1 MLSFDEWNVWY
12 HSNDADNQIKERKPW
27 SVAPPLLEDIYNFED
42 ALLVG
47 LMLITLLKH
56 ADRVKMA
63 CLAQLVNVIAPIMT
77 DEKGGAWRQTIFY
90 PFLHASSY
98 GRGIALHPVIQST
111 KHDTSNHEDVSD
123 VEVVAVYN
131 PEYEEVTIFAV
142 NRNIEHDVNFTS
154 ELRGFKNY
162 EVLEYIVM
170 ENDDMKAVNTLSSQN
185 VKPES
190 KTEYSFDDGI
200 FTTDMKKCSWNVIR
214 LGLKK

>member
-1 MLSFDEWNVWY
+1 MLTE
-12 HSNDADNQIKERKPW
+12 
-27 SVAPPLLEDIYNFED
+27 
-42 ALLVG
+42 
-47 LMLITLLKH
+47 
-56 ADRVKMA
+56 KMA

-77 DEKGGAWRQTIFY
+77 DEREEPETDNILS
-90 PFLHASSY
+90 FLHASSY
-98 GRGIALHPVIQST
+98 GRGIALHPVIRST

-123 VEVVAVYN
+123 VEAVAVYN

-214 LGLKK
+214 LGLKSNYSEDKNGN